1 MFKVGI
7 TGGIGS
13 GKTTVCRIFETLNIP
28 IYYADDRAKWL
39 MANDLHLIEKIK
51 VIFGNE
57 AYLSDGS
64 LNRTHISTIAFKNSS
79 KLLELNEI
87 VHPAVALDGEK
98 WFNSLA
104 DVPYGIKEAALLVE
118 SNSYQQLDYLIVVTA
133 PLEERIRRVIARDKS
148 TREQVEARINKQI
161 PEAEKVAL
169 ADFVIQ
175 NDGQLLLIPQVMKI
189 HATILSRI

>member
-39 MANDLHLIEKIK
+39 MTNDLYLIEKIK
-51 VIFGNE
+51 MIFGND
-57 AYLSDGS
+57 AYLSDGA

-79 KLLELNEI
+79 KLSQLNEI

-98 WFNSLA
+98 WFNSLS
-104 DVPYGIKEAALLVE
+104 DTPYAIKEAALLVE

-133 PLEERIRRVIARDKS
+133 PLEERIRRVMQRDNS
-148 TREQVEARINKQI
+148 SREQVEARISKQM
-161 PEAEKVAL
+161 PEAEKVAF
-169 ADFVIQ
+169 AHFVID
-175 NDGQLLLIPQVMKI
+175 NDGHSLLIPQVMGI
-189 HATILSRI
+189 HGVLRGG